1 MQKHFFKLPWLQNT
15 PTIKVTQGFHGD
27 YDNGTGMDFT
37 PEPLIAPMDGTKVV
51 TVAGAGGGRWFE
63 VSLPIY
69 GTAIIRCVHGVP
81 AKGKGQT
88 FKRGEVVG
96 YTVPFVNKNIRQDHW
111 HIAIKVNNVWQG
123 IMTYIDRKYKI
134 QRIGSPW
141 TNPYHQWSFYN
152 DRTLA
157 INVPTPPVVTSPT
170 PAKDNEKPFVP
181 APEPEPQKELP
192 PMESPVVVDDN
203 ALETNSPVE
212 STNDKVKNM
221 QEIADNFGVNA
232 GQVTVEKPNVL
243 DKYTGILK
251 DKIDLTTEEYL
262 KTRKEEAKL
271 TDSQKYNDL
280 KKDFEKVLEGAK
292 KEKLD
297 LEKVLIGLFK
307 SGNPQSVI
315 SGGLAYIL
323 ALLAGAGENTQI
335 SALVGSYVITLVAYG
350 IRFILDKIK
359 S

>member
-1 MQKHFFKLPWLQNT
+1 MSLNFFKLPWLQNT
-15 PTIKVTQGFHGD
+15 ATIKVTQGFHGN

-37 PEPLIAPMDGTKVV
+37 PEPLIAPMDGTKVI
-51 TVAGAGGGRWFE
+51 TVAGVGGGRWFE
-63 VSLPIY
+63 VSLPIH

-81 AKGKGQT
+81 AKSKGQT
-88 FKRGEVVG
+88 FKKGEVMG
-96 YTVPFVNKNIRQDHW
+96 YAVPFVNKGIRQDHW

-123 IMTYIDRKYKI
+123 IMTYIDRRYKI

-152 DRTLA
+152 NRTLA
-157 INVPTPPVVTSPT
+157 VNVPTPPVVTSPT

-181 APEPEPQKELP
+181 APEPEPQKELLP
-192 PMESPVVVDDN
+192 IESPIVADDN
-203 ALETNSPVE
+203 ALDEFLGLYE
-212 STNDKVKNM
+212 H
-221 QEIADNFGVNA
+221 
-232 GQVTVEKPNVL
+232 
-243 DKYTGILK
+243 
-251 DKIDLTTEEYL
+251 KIDLTTEEYL

-271 TDSQKYNDL
+271 TDNQKYDDL
-280 KKDFEKVLEGAK
+280 KKDFEKVLENAK
-292 KEKLD
+292 KERLD

-323 ALLAGAGENTQI
+323 AITAGAGENTQI
-335 SALVGSYVITLVAYG
+335 SALIGSYVITLVAYG

>member
-37 PEPLIAPMDGTKVV
+37 PEPLIAPMDGTKVI
-51 TVAGAGGGRWFE
+51 TVAGVGGGRWFE
-63 VSLPIY
+63 VSLPTY

-81 AKGKGQT
+81 AKSKGQT
-88 FKRGEVVG
+88 FKKGEVMG
-96 YTVPFVNKNIRQDHW
+96 YAVPFVNKGIRQDHW

-123 IMTYIDRKYKI
+123 IMTYIDRRYKI

-152 DRTLA
+152 NRTLA
-157 INVPTPPVVTSPT
+157 VNVPTQPVVTSPAT
-170 PAKDNEKPFVP
+170 AKDNEKPFVP

-192 PMESPVVVDDN
+192 PMESPVVVDEPVKSTV
-203 ALETNSPVE
+203 LVELPETIVTIDAKEN
-212 STNDKVKNM
+212 KNEPET
-221 QEIADNFGVNA
+221 QE
-232 GQVTVEKPNVL
+232 TVV
-243 DKYTGILK
+243 
-251 DKIDLTTEEYL
+251 
-262 KTRKEEAKL
+262 
-271 TDSQKYNDL
+271 DSQKYDDL

-292 KEKLD
+292 KERLD

-323 ALLAGAGENTQI
+323 AITAGAGENTQI

-359 S
+359 R

>member
-15 PTIKVTQGFHGD
+15 ATIKVTQGFHGN

-37 PEPLIAPMDGTKVV
+37 PEPLIAPMDGTKVI
-51 TVAGAGGGRWFE
+51 TVAGVGGGRWFE
-63 VSLPIY
+63 VSLPTY

-81 AKGKGQT
+81 AKSKGQT
-88 FKRGEVVG
+88 FKKGEVMG
-96 YTVPFVNKNIRQDHW
+96 YTVPFVNKGIRQDHW

-157 INVPTPPVVTSPT
+157 VNVPTPPVVTSPK
-170 PAKDNEKPFVP
+170 PAKDNEQVFVP
-181 APEPEPQKELP
+181 APVPEPQKELP
-192 PMESPVVVDDN
+192 PMESPVVVDEPVKSTV
-203 ALETNSPVE
+203 LVELPETIVTIDAKEN
-212 STNDKVKNM
+212 KNEPET
-221 QEIADNFGVNA
+221 QE
-232 GQVTVEKPNVL
+232 TVV
-243 DKYTGILK
+243 
-251 DKIDLTTEEYL
+251 
-262 KTRKEEAKL
+262 
-271 TDSQKYNDL
+271 DSQKYDDL

-292 KEKLD
+292 KERLD

-323 ALLAGAGENTQI
+323 AITAGAGENTQI

-359 S
+359 R